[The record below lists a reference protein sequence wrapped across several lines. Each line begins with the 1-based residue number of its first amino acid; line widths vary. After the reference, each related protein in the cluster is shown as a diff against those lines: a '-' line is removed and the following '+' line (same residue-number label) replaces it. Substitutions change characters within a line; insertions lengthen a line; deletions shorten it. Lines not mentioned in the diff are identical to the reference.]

1 MDCRQ
6 FILTATV
13 LKKVQE
19 VAKGKAAVD
28 IRLPVLK
35 PFNMAKFILKA
46 YYRFIRDIEV
56 RASAV
61 AHFLLNQLSFYMLLG
76 GQSITIN
83 FY

>member
-1 MDCRQ
+1 
-6 FILTATV
+6 
-13 LKKVQE
+13 
-19 VAKGKAAVD
+19 
-28 IRLPVLK
+28 
-35 PFNMAKFILKA
+35 MAKFILKA

-61 AHFLLNQLSFYMLLG
+61 AYFLLNQLSFYMLLG